1 MTREKRPLIP
11 LLTGMG
17 LMLIASAA
25 GSFGLFGAGF
35 VLVVW
40 AIAWHLKICN
50 QQQQHKTALRSYK
63 RVPRNAQSSGAK
75 PYASKRTQPD
85 KRKTYPS
92 RPSQAPAENKP
103 PQWYFPPDKPVEP
116 PQGTDIPERI
126 IDRIARMNLDRA
138 TAIRLLEGTAARNPG
153 QDWGWV
159 AEKVIFDLERDRSR
173 A

>member
-1 MTREKRPLIP
+1 MTKGKRPLIP

-50 QQQQHKTALRSYK
+50 QQQHKAALHSYK
-63 RVPRNAQSSGAK
+63 REPRNAQSSGAK

-116 PQGTDIPERI
+116 QPLDEIPEPI
-126 IDRIARMNLDRA
+126 IRQVMKRNVDRG
-138 TAIRLLEGTAARNPG
+138 TAIRLLEWTAERNPG
-153 QDWGWV
+153 RDWGWV
-159 AEKVIFDLERDRSR
+159 GEKVVLDLERDRSR
-173 A
+173 M